1 MRRAP
6 VLFTH
11 GTISGVEGVRILKV
25 LEREEAERG
34 SYAPASTLLWRE
46 NADTGF
52 AGAYCPP
59 SGDGANVT
67 VSSLRDPHVIAPG
80 DVIRL
85 QHGKSLISVLYRR
98 GANANRLFLTERC
111 NSLCVMCS
119 QPPNSID
126 DRWRISELHETID
139 LIDRHE
145 PQLAITGGEPTL
157 LGGDLS
163 ALLSHCRERLPE
175 THLHV
180 LTNGREFRDG
190 ALAADW
196 IKAGGA
202 QTVWAVPIYADVAPL
217 HDEIVGAAGAFEQTL
232 QGLYELASCKA
243 RVEIRIVLHAMSTPR
258 LEQLASYIYR
268 RLPFVEHIA
277 FMGLEP
283 MGLARANREQLWIDP
298 TDYVDRLGGAVH
310 HLAVRGMNPSIYN
323 LPLCVLPQN
332 LRPFARRSISD
343 WKNIDAPECTAC
355 AAKDKCSGFFA
366 SAGADWR
373 SRAIQPFREMNHEL
387 A

>member
-1 MRRAP
+1 MRHAP

-11 GTISGVEGVRILKV
+11 GAVSGVEGVRILKV
-25 LEREEAERG
+25 LTREEAERG
-34 SYAPASTLLWRE
+34 LYAQDSTLIWRDD
-46 NADTGF
+46 AGPSF
-52 AGAYCPP
+52 AGAFAPP
-59 SGDGANVT
+59 ADTTGPIV
-67 VSSLRDPHVIAPG
+67 VSDLRDDEVVHPG

-85 QHGKSLISVLYRR
+85 QQGKSLVSVLYRR

-119 QPPNSID
+119 QPPNTID
-126 DRWRISELHETID
+126 DRWRAAELHDTIE
-139 LIDRHE
+139 LIDRDE
-145 PQLAITGGEPTL
+145 SQIAITGGEPTL
-157 LGGDLS
+157 LGGELS
-163 ALLSHCRERLPE
+163 SLLSHCRKRLPE

-202 QTVWAVPIYADVAPL
+202 QTVWAVPLYADVAPL

-232 QGLYELASCKA
+232 HGLYELARHKA
-243 RVEIRIVLHAMSTPR
+243 RVEIRIVLHAMSVPR
-258 LEQLASYIYR
+258 LEQLSSYIYR

-283 MGLARANREQLWIDP
+283 MGLAKTNRERLWIDP
-298 TDYVDRLGGAVH
+298 SDYADRLSGAVH

-323 LPLCVLPQN
+323 LPLCVLPED
-332 LRPFARRSISD
+332 LRRFARRSISD
-343 WKNIDAPECTAC
+343 
-355 AAKDKCSGFFA
+355 
-366 SAGADWR
+366 
-373 SRAIQPFREMNHEL
+373 
-387 A
+387 